1 MAVDIYTELN
11 DIFELVDVPYGMG
24 FFMGDGKEPVFI
36 VYLVYG
42 DDISARA
49 ENKIAQVTYRV
60 KVDIIARAGASFTET
75 ERKVKI
81 FLGNAGYSY
90 KNGEGESDT
99 KEPYDY
105 HRVLYFDRHLY
116 FDDLDFE

>member
-1 MAVDIYTELN
+1 MAVDIYSELN
-11 DIFELVDVPYGMG
+11 TIFSQIDVPYGMG
-24 FFMGDGKEPVFI
+24 FYIGDGEEPVFI

-42 DDISARA
+42 DDIAGRA
-49 ENKIAQVTYRV
+49 DNKIVSVTNRI
-60 KVDIIARAGASFTET
+60 KVDIIARSGASFTDT

-81 FLGNAGYSY
+81 FLGQAGYIY
-90 KNGEGESDT
+90 KNGEGFADT

-105 HRVLYFDRHLY
+105 HRVLYFDRNLY